1 MVYSPTRLEFVTFEN
16 VANREDCEV
25 MLSLPKSFKDT
36 AVHCYMQY
44 VNQDGNE
51 VSTTVYIGQTVVI

>member
-1 MVYSPTRLEFVTFEN
+1 VVYSPTRLEFVTFEN

-36 AVHCYMQY
+36 AVHFYMQY
-44 VNQDGNE
+44 VIKME
-51 VSTTVYIGQTVVI
+51 TR